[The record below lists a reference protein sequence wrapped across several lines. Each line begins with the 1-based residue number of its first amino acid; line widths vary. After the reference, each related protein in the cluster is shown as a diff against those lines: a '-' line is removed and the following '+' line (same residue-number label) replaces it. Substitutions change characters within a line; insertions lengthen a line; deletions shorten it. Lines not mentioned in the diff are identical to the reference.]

1 MDLQTKESIIKKYE
15 KLNTGIKSSFTR
27 KYNSINK
34 TSIKRRKMKL
44 PGEAIIIYDEDGNV
58 VEEIKSE
65 DEEDFESL
73 DDIEAVTVGKK
84 KK

>member
-1 MDLQTKESIIKKYE
+1 
-15 KLNTGIKSSFTR
+15 
-27 KYNSINK
+27 
-34 TSIKRRKMKL
+34 MKL